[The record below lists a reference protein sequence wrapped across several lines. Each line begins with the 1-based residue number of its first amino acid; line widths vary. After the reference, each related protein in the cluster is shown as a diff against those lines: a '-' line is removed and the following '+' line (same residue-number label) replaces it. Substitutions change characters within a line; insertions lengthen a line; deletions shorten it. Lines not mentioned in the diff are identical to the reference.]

1 MIEKVLAAETLE
13 ELSKRGYEL
22 EDISAVDG
30 HDFTIPP
37 DRFWQLANVVY
48 DADYGVASVADDLTL
63 WMADGAMFYRYVN
76 DGSERWEYIP
86 PIPSSMRDV
95 TAITSAQAGISIAA
109 SLARLN
115 IREESKGDPSKA

>member
-1 MIEKVLAAETLE
+1 MNEKVLAAETLE

-22 EDISAVDG
+22 EDISAIGG
-30 HDFTIPP
+30 HDFTIPS

-63 WMADGAMFYRYVN
+63 WMADGAVFYRYVN

-95 TAITSAQAGISIAA
+95 TAITSAQAGISIAV

-115 IREESKGDPSKA
+115 I